1 MTAPHASKLRHST
14 PRILGRALSALRPWR
29 AGDFAAAG
37 RVLRGI
43 RRFNR
48 VGVIPDDARAAALEL
63 HCHTNGRF
71 TRGLAS
77 ALRVLH
83 RPQPPRP
90 VAGIL
95 GDLAVAEQNRIAAQ
109 LRRDGFYVFDARLP
123 PALCDEI
130 EGFANATPAIIAGR
144 EVRPDRR
151 RRFDPAAPEGKKYY
165 FAEDELVANRGMQRL
180 MGDPMLL
187 AVAERYLATPPVL
200 SDVTL
205 WWSGVHAGTPEAD
218 AGQSFHFDFD
228 TPPGWLMFFF
238 YLTDVGQENGPHV
251 VVRGSHRDRSK
262 AAGALRARGYAR
274 IGDDDIVAAFGTERI
289 VELYGKRGT
298 VLAVDTQCFHKG
310 LALRSGC
317 RLMGQLVYSFP
328 HFAGAHRKQL
338 SLSSDIEP
346 VLARAMADRPG
357 VYAKYR

>member
-1 MTAPHASKLRHST
+1 
-14 PRILGRALSALRPWR
+14 LSALSPVR

-37 RVLRGI
+37 RVLRGVH
-43 RRFNR
+43 RFNR
-48 VGVIPDDARAAALEL
+48 VGIIPDDARAAALEL
-63 HCHTNGRF
+63 HCRTNGRF
-71 TRGLAS
+71 THGLAA
-77 ALRVLH
+77 ALRVVH

-90 VAGIL
+90 VTGLL
-95 GDLAVAEQNRIAAQ
+95 GQLAAAEQRRIAAS
-109 LRRDGFYVFDARLP
+109 LRRDGFHVFDTRLP
-123 PALCDEI
+123 SALCDEI
-130 EGFANATPAIIAGR
+130 EAFAKATPAIIAGSDH
-144 EVRPDRR
+144 VRPDQR

-165 FAEDELVANRGMQRL
+165 FAEAEIVANRGMQRL

-187 AVAERYLATPPVL
+187 AVAESYLATPPVL

-205 WWSGVHAGTPEAD
+205 WWSGVHVGTPGAD

-238 YLTDVGQENGPHV
+238 YLTDVGPENGPHV

-274 IGDDDIVAAFGTERI
+274 IGDDDIVAAFGAERI
-289 VELYGKRGT
+289 VELHGKRGT

-328 HFAGAHRKQL
+328 QFAGAHRNRL
-338 SLSSDIEP
+338 SLPSDIEP
-346 VLARAMADRPG
+346 ALARAMADRPD